1 MSVKI
6 SRQEKRIVAAEEGE
20 EVWKE
25 RSKEFRGISDQMR
38 AELFDPETGAYKGT
52 RPLRIKDM
60 VEVEDLAHRLDGQQD
75 SKIEINL
82 ANLSDEELGRRLEAI
97 LSHLLGLENPACPPQ
112 HLPQYLVIEGQMP
125 PEGMRKDEAGRA
137 KELPEARQE
146 VEGKE
151 ME

>member
-6 SRQEKRIVAAEEGE
+6 SRQEKRIVAAEQGE
-20 EVWKE
+20 KIWKE
-25 RSKEFRGISDQMR
+25 RSREFRGISDQMR
-38 AELFDPETGAYKGT
+38 ADLFDPETGAYKGT
-52 RPLRIKDM
+52 RPLRVKDM

-97 LSHLLGLENPACPPQ
+97 LSHLLGLESPPCPPQ
-112 HLPQYLVIEGQMP
+112 YLSRYFVVEGQIL
-125 PEGMRKDEAGRA
+125 PEDMQKGDARRP
-137 KELPEARQE
+137 KELPEAGQE